1 MANLVAFA
9 FVRSLAEDE
18 VGNSDLAHLIQ
29 NVLEVLATKNYP
41 NCSTKDKQSY
51 IIPETVLLGVMEDL
65 PMKPSSGGSSSDTPV
80 EVLRST
86 FEHFLVDS
94 IL

>member
-9 FVRSLAEDE
+9 FVRSLVEDE
-18 VGNSDLAHLIQ
+18 VGNSDLAYVMQ
-29 NVLEVLATKNYP
+29 NVLEVLASQNYP

-51 IIPETVLLGVMEDL
+51 ITLETVLLGVMEDF
-65 PMKPSSGGSSSDTPV
+65 PMKPSSGGSSSDTTV

-86 FEHFLVDS
+86 FEHFQVDS